1 MNDQLQ
7 QLTVLAALVSGAALA
22 YARLLGNAQMYIVQ
36 AAIDALSLPSKLRPA
51 VNIALGLLLAILFS
65 LLLAWYAADLRLLA
79 VGILAGILSSVSAA
93 QAHDAA
99 TAGNASSAAAA
110 PAAPRP
116 PPATEP
122 TKG

>member
-51 VNIALGLLLAILFS
+51 VNIALGLFLAILFS

-79 VGILAGILSSVSAA
+79 VGVLAGILASVSAA

-99 TAGNASSAAAA
+99 SEGEGQAT
-110 PAAPRP
+110 P
-116 PPATEP
+116 PEP
-122 TKG
+122 P